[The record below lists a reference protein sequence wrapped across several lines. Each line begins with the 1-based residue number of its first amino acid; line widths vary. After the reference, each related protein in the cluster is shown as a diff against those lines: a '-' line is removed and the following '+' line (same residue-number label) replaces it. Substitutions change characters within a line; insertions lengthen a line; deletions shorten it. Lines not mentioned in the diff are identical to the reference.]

1 MPGGLLWDQISV
13 ETYAQLISITHI
25 GINDTLQW
33 LTGPPATQVVQKG
46 MDHAP
51 VTERTIPGNVRAEL
65 HTRMLIQ
72 PMPGRQWLGADHIER
87 STSDLAAVQPLPQ
100 RIIEFLL

>member
-1 MPGGLLWDQISV
+1 MPGGLLRAQISI
-13 ETYAQLISITHI
+13 ETCAQLILITHI
-25 GINDTLQW
+25 RINDTLQW
-33 LTGPPATQVVQKG
+33 LTGTPAAQVVHKS
-46 MDHAP
+46 MNHTP

-72 PMPGRQWLGADHIER
+72 PMPSRQWLGADHIER
-87 STSDLAAVQPLPQ
+87 GTSDLVAVQPLPQ